1 MSRFVA
7 GLRSWFRPGRLDA
20 DVSEE
25 LRLHVE
31 WQIEADIE
39 SGMTPEEARRHAH
52 LVTGNLQAIREES
65 RAARPGALV
74 HQIGRDLMFGMRLL
88 QRSPGLAITSVLVVA
103 LGIGTTTTVF
113 SVAYGMLLRPPP
125 YAQPDRLVAL
135 WTRLPDSPRRVRV
148 NPADRRDWRDH
159 NRVLEDIALVAD
171 TQNFNLLGAGEPER
185 LLAARVSSN
194 LFPVLRVAPA
204 LGRTFTEDEDEIGR
218 DRVVLLSDG
227 LWRRRFGGDPSI
239 VGRNINLTGV
249 SYRVVGVMRPEFQY
263 PSRGHQLWVP
273 LTINPRQLARQVPG
287 YDHLAIARLRPG
299 VDLEQAQREMHVIAR
314 RLEQDFPATNR
325 DVGVEVLPMLEE
337 TTRVARPMLQL
348 LLVAVLC
355 LLLIASLNLAGL
367 LGARA
372 ASRTREFSV
381 RLALGA
387 SRGRLTVQA
396 LAEVVPVLL
405 IGGIAGVAAA
415 RTAIAAFVQ
424 MAPPTVPLVEAIR
437 VSGAVLAFAIIILVV
452 TGLVAG
458 LLPALHAWRAHV
470 PATAHHRTVTPGRS
484 DARTRSLLVV
494 GQFALTL
501 PLLVGGTTLVRSF
514 STLMQ
519 VDPGFQPDQVVTMH
533 LAISRSTYTDD
544 RQVAAYSTRV
554 VERVATIPG
563 VESAAMVNRLP
574 LSGNNQVLAFEF
586 EGMNGP
592 PLSLQS
598 RSVTPD
604 YFRTMRIAIREGRAF
619 TELDGASSPL
629 VGVIDTRAATALWP
643 GQSAIGKRYRVSLPG
658 QKTSWGQI
666 VGVVDTV
673 HHSGL
678 EFDDDRQM
686 YFSHHQF
693 TDGRMALVVRSR
705 DDVRALAPSV
715 IQAVQSVDRDQ
726 PVYDVRTMNEVVG
739 RSVTPRWLIMAM
751 LGFFAMSS
759 LLLATVG
766 LYGVVAYTVAQRARE
781 FGVRLALGAARSD
794 VLRLVVARG
803 SRLAAIGA
811 VIGLGA
817 TVLLAVG
824 MERMLYGVAPL
835 DPVSFAASGAGLFG
849 VALLASYL
857 PARRASLTDP
867 ARTLRA
873 DV

>member
-1 MSRFVA
+1 MSRFAA
-7 GLRSWFRPGRLDA
+7 GLRSWFRPGLLDA

-31 WQIEADIE
+31 RQIEANIE

-88 QRSPGLAITSVLVVA
+88 QRAPGLAITSVLVVA
-103 LGIGTTTTVF
+103 LGIGSTTTVF
-113 SVAYGMLLRPPP
+113 SVAYGMLLRPLP

-148 NPADRRDWRDH
+148 NPADRRDWRGH
-159 NRVLEDIALVAD
+159 NRVFEDIALVAD
-171 TQNFNLLGAGEPER
+171 TQNFNLLGVGEPER

-227 LWRRRFGGDPSI
+227 LWRRRFGADPSI
-239 VGRNINLTGV
+239 VGRDINLTGV

-273 LTINPRQLARQVPG
+273 LTINPRQLARQVSG
-287 YDHLAIARLRPG
+287 YDHLAIARLKPG
-299 VDLEQAQREMHVIAR
+299 VDLEQAQREMHAIAR
-314 RLEQDFPATNR
+314 RLEQDSPATNR

-372 ASRTREFSV
+372 ASRTREFTV

-396 LAEVVPVLL
+396 LAEVVPLLL

-415 RTAIAAFVQ
+415 RTAIATFVQ

-437 VSGAVLAFAIIILVV
+437 VSGTVLAFAIIILVV

-458 LLPALHAWRAHV
+458 LLPALHAWRAHAS
-470 PATAHHRTVTPGRS
+470 ATVHHRTATPGRS

-514 STLMQ
+514 SALMQ

-544 RQVAAYSTRV
+544 LQVAAFSSRV

-619 TELDGASSPL
+619 TEFDGASSPL
-629 VGVIDTRAATALWP
+629 VGVIGTRAATALWP

-658 QKTSWGQI
+658 QRTSWGHI
-666 VGVVDTV
+666 VGVVDNV

-678 EFDDDRQM
+678 EVDDDRQM

-705 DDVRALAPSV
+705 EDVRALVPSV
-715 IQAVQSVDRDQ
+715 IQAIQSVDRDQ

-766 LYGVVAYTVAQRARE
+766 LYGVVTYTVTQRARE

-794 VLRLVVARG
+794 VMRLVVVRG

-817 TVLLAVG
+817 AVLLAVG
-824 MERMLYGVAPL
+824 MERMLYGVTPL